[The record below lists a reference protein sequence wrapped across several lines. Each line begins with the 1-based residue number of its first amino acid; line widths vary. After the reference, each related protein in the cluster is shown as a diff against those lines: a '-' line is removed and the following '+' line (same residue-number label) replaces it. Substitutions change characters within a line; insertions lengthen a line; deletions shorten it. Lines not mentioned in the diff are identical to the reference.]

1 MSLDGWNL
9 PPLRDGRRATEELAA
24 RRRGTAAYREDPE
37 PGVTVR
43 QELLGGVPCT
53 FVEVP
58 DPALTLVYFHG
69 GGYRMGDAD
78 GWLGIGSRIASAARA
93 RVVLPDYGLAPE
105 VPFPGALRD
114 AASVYD
120 AIVHEWAK
128 RDGFPPFVGG
138 DSAGGGLAA
147 GLAIAARGAR
157 VPMPAGLVLLS
168 PWVDLTV
175 TKPTY
180 DSNASTD
187 QLISKK
193 SLQEAAELYL
203 QLHDPGDPLASPLFA
218 DLAGLSPVLLLASC
232 HEALLGDSTAFAARA
247 AAAGVSVE
255 AHLVPDV
262 PHAWPA
268 IEPLI
273 PESIDAIGTIAR
285 FLTRNRIAR

>member
-9 PPLRDGRRATEELAA
+9 PAVREGRGASEELEA

-43 QELLGGVPCT
+43 QDLLGGVPCT
-53 FVEVP
+53 ILEVP
-58 DPALTLVYFHG
+58 DPAATLLYLHG
-69 GGYRMGDAD
+69 GGYRMGDAA
-78 GWLGIGSRIASAARA
+78 GWLGIGSRIALAARV
-93 RVVLPDYGLAPE
+93 RVVLADYRLAPE
-105 VPFPGALRD
+105 GPFPAALHD
-114 AASVYD
+114 AAGVY
-120 AIVHEWAK
+120 ATLVAESP
-128 RDGFPPFVGG
+128 DGEAPFVGG

-147 GLAIAARGAR
+147 ALAVAARGAQ
-157 VPMPAGLVLLS
+157 VPMPSGLVLLS

-180 DSNASTD
+180 DSNAATD

-218 DLAGLSPVLLLASC
+218 DLAGLPPVLLLASC
-232 HEALLGDSTAFAARA
+232 HEALLGDTTAFAARA
-247 AAAGVSVE
+247 STAGVAVE
-255 AHLVPDV
+255 VHLVPDV

-268 IEPLI
+268 IEPGI
-273 PESIDAIGTIAR
+273 PESRTAIGAIAR
-285 FLTRNRIAR
+285 FVTEVTFGR